1 VQEYFSLKMA
11 AMTDRV
17 RTVKGEDIMERN
29 GSNEDVAAKGN
40 DKTDKES
47 TSTDAVKTVK
57 KRTKVTKAPVTES

>member
-11 AMTDRV
+11 AMTDRA

-29 GSNEDVAAKGN
+29 GSNEDVTAKGS
-40 DKTDKES
+40 DKTDKER

-57 KRTKVTKAPVTES
+57 KRTKVTRVQSTSD